1 MKLSSTQITS
11 VKKSSLILRAINHPL
26 RRNLL
31 EIIGES
37 KEPVTVTEL
46 YIRLRL
52 EQSVCSQHLAIL
64 RKANIVSTVRDGKYI
79 KYKVNNDII
88 DKLLILCE
96 DINSLSNK

>member
-11 VKKSSLILRAINHPL
+11 VKKSSLIIRAINHPL

-31 EIIGES
+31 ETIGES

-46 YIRLRL
+46 YVRLHL
-52 EQSVCSQHLAIL
+52 EQAVCSQHLAIL

-79 KYKVNNDII
+79 KYKVNNDVI
-88 DKLLILCE
+88 DKLLILCQ